1 MIRPT
6 MKSCAFPGI
15 VLAALLVFVTACAN
29 ALNEYEVDQAGNPA
43 TNRLFTEHTLANA
56 AYRIEELGEFHLVD
70 GQFHLQYGEGMTQAH
85 RVTLGQ
91 TAFGDLDQDG
101 LIDAAV
107 ILSRQSGGSGIL
119 KYLVAMRNAG
129 NGFRQQDSLLL
140 GDRIRVNT
148 LSIVDGSVIL
158 DILTFNPDDPVCCPT
173 RPLKMQWVLRNGKW
187 RTMK

>member
-1 MIRPT
+1 

-15 VLAALLVFVTACAN
+15 ALTALLVFVTACAN
-29 ALNEYEVDQAGNPA
+29 ALNGYAVDQAGNPA

-56 AYRIEELGEFHLVD
+56 AYRIDELGEFQLVD
-70 GQFHLQYGEGMTQAH
+70 GQFQLQYGGGMTQAH
-85 RVTLGQ
+85 RIALGQ

-101 LIDAAV
+101 LSDAAV
-107 ILSRQSGGSGIL
+107 ILSRQGGGSGTL

-129 NGFRQQDSLLL
+129 NGFRQQDSHLL
-140 GDRIRVNT
+140 GDRIRISA
-148 LSIVDGSVIL
+148 LSIVDGCVIL
-158 DILTFNPDDPVCCPT
+158 DMLTFNPDDPVCCPT